1 MQSDSAAWL
10 AEKICLPEQ
19 IYRGGKGRKRW
30 TGRLLAETKVMS
42 LGIIFLMVKVVNC
55 WNKLFRAFSVFLYI
69 YIFLENKSNFKPYIF
84 AVFSK
89 SKFLNYHCLG
99 CIQGIVLSLSIY
111 PYLARYLHAVLI
123 DSTVS
128 DLS

>member
-42 LGIIFLMVKVVNC
+42 LGIIFFNGE
-55 WNKLFRAFSVFLYI
+55 S
-69 YIFLENKSNFKPYIF
+69 
-84 AVFSK
+84 
-89 SKFLNYHCLG
+89 G
-99 CIQGIVLSLSIY
+99 
-111 PYLARYLHAVLI
+111 
-123 DSTVS
+123 
-128 DLS
+128 